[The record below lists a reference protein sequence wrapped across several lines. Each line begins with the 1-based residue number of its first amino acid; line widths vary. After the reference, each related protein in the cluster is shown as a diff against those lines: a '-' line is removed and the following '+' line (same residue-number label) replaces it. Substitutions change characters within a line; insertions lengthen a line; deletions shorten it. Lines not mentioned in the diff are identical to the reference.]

1 MKLATFLLDGN
12 QHVGALTERGL
23 VPFLHEHGTDVG
35 ALLRGGAT
43 LQKLRDMLATGLSP
57 VSPSSVHYL
66 PPVVSPPKIIC
77 VGLNYA
83 DHTKE
88 SPYEQPDYPTL
99 FGRFTSSLTGHGSPI
114 VRPLGSD
121 SLDFEGELAVVLG
134 SGGRHITKD
143 RALDCVFGYSVF
155 NDGSV
160 REYQFKSPQW
170 TVGKN
175 FDDTGAF
182 GPYVVTADEL
192 PPGAKGLQ
200 LETRLNG
207 KVVQSANTDDMIYD
221 VASLIS
227 IISEAITL
235 QTGDV
240 IVAGTPSGI
249 GWARDPRL
257 LMRHGDVVEVSIQNV
272 GVLTN
277 PIRDEESAAVRTVAA
292 SGR

>member
-1 MKLATFLLDGN
+1 MRLATFLIDG
-12 QHVGALTERGL
+12 HPRVGAVTERGL
-23 VPFLHEHGTDVG
+23 IPFRRELGPDVG
-35 ALLRGGAT
+35 ALLRNGASLQT
-43 LQKLRDMLATGLSP
+43 LGDLPDTSLSP
-57 VSPSSVHYL
+57 VDPSSVRYL

-114 VRPLGSD
+114 VRPSCSD
-121 SLDFEGELAVVLG
+121 SLDYEGELAVVLG
-134 SGGRHITKD
+134 RGGRHISKA

-207 KVVQSANTDDMIYD
+207 QVVQSANTDDMLYD
-221 VASLIS
+221 VATLIS

-235 QTGDV
+235 EVGDV

-249 GWARDPRL
+249 GWAREPKL
-257 LMRHGDVVEVSIQNV
+257 LMRQGDVVEVSIERI
-272 GVLTN
+272 GLLRN
-277 PIRDEESAAVRTVAA
+277 PIRDEESAANQSIAA
-292 SGR
+292 SAR